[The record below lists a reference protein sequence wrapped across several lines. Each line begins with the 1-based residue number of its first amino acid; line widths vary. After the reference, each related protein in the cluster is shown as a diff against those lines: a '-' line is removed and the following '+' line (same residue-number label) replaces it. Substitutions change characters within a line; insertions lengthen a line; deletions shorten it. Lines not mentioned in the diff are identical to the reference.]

1 MGQFVGLMLDPFN
14 RGTTTPSGGVSGYAS
29 EDASAYAANGRQRS
43 AAEREA
49 YAMVTKAPP
58 RQDFAARWNVWA
70 AGFGGSQST
79 DGNAVVGSSSTT
91 SRIAAGAV
99 GADYLIAP
107 NTVAGF
113 ALAGG
118 GTNFTVGNGLGSGR
132 SDLFQA
138 GTHVRHE
145 IGAAYVA
152 AALAYGWQDVTTTR
166 TVTLAGL
173 DQLQA
178 RFKANAYTGRLEGG
192 YPFVSPW
199 MGVGITPYAAGQFTT
214 FNLPA
219 YAEAAVIGSNTFALS
234 YGAKDVTASR
244 SEFGVRTDRSFALT
258 GTLPET
264 TMTLRSRFAWAHDYA
279 NDRSIGA
286 TFQSLPGASFVVN
299 GAAQSAD
306 KALTALAAELTW
318 RNGVSL
324 AGTFDGEFSGNSS
337 SYTGRAVAR
346 YQW

>member
-1 MGQFVGLMLDPFN
+1 
-14 RGTTTPSGGVSGYAS
+14 
-29 EDASAYAANGRQRS
+29 
-43 AAEREA
+43 
-49 YAMVTKAPP
+49 MVTKAPP
-58 RQDFAARWNVWA
+58 VAFEARWSVWA
-70 AGFGGSQST
+70 AGFGGSQTT
-79 DGNAVVGSSSTT
+79 DGNAAVGSSSTT

-99 GADYLIAP
+99 GADYRIAP
-107 NTVAGF
+107 NTLAGF

-118 GTNFTVGNGLGSGR
+118 GTNFAVGNGLGSGR

-138 GTHVRHE
+138 GAFVRHTM
-145 IGAAYVA
+145 GAAYVA
-152 AALAYGWQDVTTTR
+152 GALAYGWQDITTNR

-192 YPFVSPW
+192 YRFVSPW
-199 MGVGITPYAAGQFTT
+199 IGVGITPYAAGQFTT

-219 YAEAAVIGSNTFALS
+219 YAEAAVIGSNAFALR

-244 SEFGVRTDRSFALT
+244 SELGFRTDKSFALT

-264 TMTLRSRFAWAHDYA
+264 TLTLRSRLAWAHDYT

-286 TFQSLPGASFVVN
+286 TFQSLPGASFIVN

-306 KALTALAAELTW
+306 KALTSLAAELAW
-318 RNGVSL
+318 RNGFAL

-337 SYTGRAVAR
+337 SYTGKAVAR